1 MKPGKRVTL
10 ADVATHAG
18 VDRSVISRVMN
29 SDPGLNI
36 RPETR
41 ERVLASVKAL
51 GYRPNAAARTLRTR
65 QSRTFGLFIP
75 DYANPVYAEIIKG
88 AEAAAADRE
97 CVLVTGSGRV
107 ADSAKAFLDLLADGR
122 VDGLLLAG
130 GVRAS
135 ATLAALR
142 ESRMPWLLLNWSMTD
157 ATRHI
162 VLDDEGAAAMAVEH
176 LVSLG
181 HRRIAHL
188 AGPDGSDTASRRASG
203 YRAAMRLHGQAPD
216 PALAVRADYTAEGG
230 FQAMTELLGRTP
242 RPTAVFVANVASA
255 IGALRA
261 AYRCGVRVPD
271 ELSIVAVHDLPLAE
285 YLVPALTTV
294 RMPLEELGRRGVE
307 KLTTTD
313 PDTPVAETVDGPME
327 LVLRESTAVPCTFR

>member
-10 ADVATHAG
+10 ADVAAHAG

-41 ERVLASVKAL
+41 VRVLASVKAL

-65 QSRTFGLFIP
+65 RSRTIGLFVP
-75 DYANPVYAEIIKG
+75 DHADPVYAEIVTG
-88 AEAAAADRE
+88 AEAAAAERG

-107 ADSAKAFLDLLADGR
+107 ADSAQPYLDLLADGR

-130 GVRAS
+130 GVT
-135 ATLAALR
+135 ATPAALR
-142 ESRMPWLLLNWSMTD
+142 ESGMPWLLLNRSMAD
-157 ATRHI
+157 ATRHV

-176 LVSLG
+176 LVNLG

-203 YRAAMRLHGQAPD
+203 YRAAMRRHGATPD
-216 PALAVRADYTAEGG
+216 PGLAVRADYTADGG

-242 RPTAVFVANVASA
+242 RPTAVFVANVTSA
-255 IGALRA
+255 IGAVRA
-261 AYRCGVRVPD
+261 AYRCGVRVPS
-271 ELSIVAVHDLPLAE
+271 ELSIVAVHDLPFAE

-294 RMPLEELGRRGVE
+294 RMPLQELGRRGVE

-313 PDTPVAETVDGPME
+313 PDAPVSETVGAPME
-327 LVLRESTAVPCTFR
+327 LVRRESTAPPREA